1 MEPPITLDQIRADA
15 GAFYQAVR
23 EVHEAQFKELSV
35 PLARGSLWEVGR
47 KKVNPHLLFLQ
58 VLDRGGFEEV
68 SRDKDNWCTVSTR
81 AGIPE
86 TQASTLSWQV
96 KDVYRE
102 WLLPLE
108 AAMNGP
114 LVADGVGGDAR
125 AVRGLRRA
133 PPQRQ
138 PFPTPAPVTRQTRSG
153 GNSQATPTNTNNT
166 PLTPA
171 VSSPSSTPTTTTAIP
186 AAVNM
191 DQRTPMYTI
200 QLDTPSNRRGIHSQI
215 EPPGPLPRTVDPLLV
230 SMIPEKTPRIYNHC
244 VKGLAC
250 GIPEEVDFALHHLV
264 VISDERGDKFKFEDF
279 PLLAEDLIEKVLDLT
294 ILVSGVKWEVD
305 YAGIEE
311 PRVNLLDGSNGTPDL
326 LERIKKFPPTFKKDT
341 VEDEDFC
348 TKIRHITEASLTLR
362 NMSMLE
368 ANALWL
374 SDLEIFKESMI
385 ILLKTA
391 HQRRFKEII
400 NNMLDTLEQICP
412 YWETDP
418 ADPLFDC
425 VIDLLSSTD
434 RYQALTSLR
443 IMILYSMDLDTDK
456 TLKCIPEEKIRP
468 LLHYTLLEQDK
479 ELLSGTLDFFYQYT
493 ALQDNVEDLLTID
506 EFQGSLITR
515 LVNLLMFEGEQDI
528 NEIVDQEERKAPP
541 ATAIPIVPPDLHA
554 LLMQYTEPERCSRW
568 LKCCFIED
576 EECEITQLALWHA
589 YQNCFAEERV
599 PGVTTLPAAEFINT
613 VSRTFSSAQAQVVPG
628 AVAKFIIRGIRPLEA
643 PYDLNGY
650 PYYHCRWNIPEGRC
664 QTAFIDPTK
673 LKEHVFRE
681 HMLLD
686 PANLG
691 NLPDALR
698 PTNACAWDTCES
710 HRIPTGN
717 TARVAGHVAA
727 HLPPPKDMSSPPTPP
742 SREVIQPRIVRM
754 FDYYPTPVD
763 EKGEPVGIAYKAI
776 LVLRNIIRNLPKG
789 SARPKHKRHS
799 WNYVLFFSYKAKLL
813 EMADFN
819 PTLRA
824 DIFELCNEI
833 KSK

>member
-35 PLARGSLWEVGR
+35 PLTRGSLWEVGR
-47 KKVNPHLLFLQ
+47 KKVNPHTLFLQ

-68 SRDKDNWCTVSTR
+68 SRDKDNWCTVSTC

-114 LVADGVGGDAR
+114 LAADGVGGDAR

-153 GNSQATPTNTNNT
+153 GNSQATPSNTNT
-166 PLTPA
+166 PVTPA

-200 QLDTPSNRRGIHSQI
+200 QLDTPSNRRGIYSQI

-294 ILVSGVKWEVD
+294 ILVSGVKYEVD

-311 PRVNLLDGSNGTPDL
+311 PADNLLDGSKGTPDL
-326 LERIKKFPPTFKKDT
+326 LERIEKFPPTLKKDT

-348 TKIRHITEASLTLR
+348 TKLRHITEASLTLR

-374 SDLEIFKESMI
+374 SDLEIFKEAMI

-391 HQRRFKEII
+391 NRRRFKEVI
-400 NNMLDTLEQICP
+400 NNMLDTWEQLCP

-425 VIDLLSSTD
+425 VIDLLASTD
-434 RYQALTSLR
+434 RYHSLTSLR
-443 IMILYSMDLDTDK
+443 IMILYSMELDTDK
-456 TLKCIPEEKIRP
+456 SLKCIPEEKIRS

-493 ALQDNVEDLLTID
+493 ALQENVEDLLTIA
-506 EFQGSLITR
+506 EFKNSLITR

-576 EECEITQLALWHA
+576 AECEITQLALWHA

-628 AVAKFIIRGIRPLEA
+628 PVAKFIIRGIRPLEA

-698 PTNACAWDTCES
+698 PTNACAWDNCES

-789 SARPKHKRHS
+789 SAGPKHKRHS

-824 DIFELCNEI
+824 DIFEFVNEI